1 MREGQPAE
9 QSAQFCIGNSPRA
22 RGGQPGTGAKIHK
35 IEKFSPHARGSTLCH
50 CAKTD
55 KRGFSPHARG
65 STLPDCNIP
74 QRNAI
79 LPACA
84 GVNPVPR
91 LHWRAIQD
99 SPRMRGG
106 ATQCFNDAWFI
117 AIILPAC
124 ARVNPPNNRHSFSIG
139 NSPCMRGG
147 QPRTPSPFEGDI
159 GFSPH
164 ARGSPFRASGST
176 SQSIHPACAGVN
188 PFYRLA
194 FRWC

>member
-9 QSAQFCIGNSPRA
+9 QSAQFCIGNSPRT
-22 RGGQPGTGAKIHK
+22 RGGQPKLITAKGIK
-35 IEKFSPHARGSTLCH
+35 DA
-50 CAKTD
+50 
-55 KRGFSPHARG
+55 FSPHARG

-106 ATQCFNDAWFI
+106 Q
-117 AIILPAC
+117 
-124 ARVNPPNNRHSFSIG
+124 PNVLT
-139 NSPCMRGG
+139 ML
-147 QPRTPSPFEGDI
+147 
-159 GFSPH
+159 
-164 ARGSPFRASGST
+164 GS
-176 SQSIHPACAGVN
+176 
-188 PFYRLA
+188 
-194 FRWC
+194 

>member
-1 MREGQPAE
+1 MV
-9 QSAQFCIGNSPRA
+9 
-22 RGGQPGTGAKIHK
+22 
-35 IEKFSPHARGSTLCH
+35 
-50 CAKTD
+50 
-55 KRGFSPHARG
+55 
-65 STLPDCNIP
+65 NIY
-74 QRNAI
+74 
-79 LPACA
+79 
-84 GVNPVPR
+84 
-91 LHWRAIQD
+91 
-99 SPRMRGG
+99 
-106 ATQCFNDAWFI
+106 
-117 AIILPAC
+117 PAC